1 MNAIEYKKLGFY
13 DIRNKSG
20 VWYTDIITGLL
31 LRNGDIIL
39 RDGRAMLV
47 REHPHWGFE
56 FSDVTPAF
64 MAGTGDAKD
73 IDETYEALREATR

>member
-1 MNAIEYKKLGFY
+1 MNVVEYKKLGFY

-20 VWYTDIITGLL
+20 VWYDEIIRGYL

-39 RDGRAMLV
+39 KDGRAMLV

-56 FSDVTPAF
+56 FTDVTPAF
-64 MAGTGDAKD
+64 MAGTGDAAD
-73 IDETYEALREATR
+73 IDETQQAFLAGTR